1 LWSGHVYAVKGERK
15 MEPFVTTVRG
25 IYRFLAALLLIIIVG
40 IGIIIT
46 ALLPG
51 SRRGIT
57 RSMRLIPPF
66 ARRVMKVVNVE
77 IHCPN
82 PDLISRHEGILVSN
96 HISYVDVVAL
106 LTLTPLRFL
115 AKAEIRRWP
124 LIGLAAHTIG
134 CVFVKRRDRQARAQT
149 RAELAQ
155 VEKFPPIVVFPEGTR
170 SVEPGLLP
178 FRYGSFQIAIENGIP
193 ILPCAL
199 VYTPESVLK
208 RRPGESMPQTM
219 WRLTAH
225 KGPVR
230 LDIIPL
236 DPIMPDPAIDKAA
249 ELAQSTQATIEAAR
263 QNGQRVVNRV
273 KERLV

>member
-1 LWSGHVYAVKGERK
+1 
-15 MEPFVTTVRG
+15 MESLVTTVRG
-25 IYRFLAALLLIIIVG
+25 LYRFLAALLLIITVG
-40 IGIIIT
+40 VGIIIT

-51 SRRGIT
+51 ARRGIP
-57 RSMRLIPPF
+57 RPMRLIPPF

-82 PDLISRHEGILVSN
+82 PDLIGRHEGILVSN

-124 LIGLAAHTIG
+124 VIGLAAHMIG

-149 RAELAQ
+149 RSELAQ
-155 VEKFPPIVVFPEGTR
+155 VEKIPPIVVFPEGTR
-170 SVEPGLLP
+170 SVEPGLRP
-178 FRYGSFQIAIENGIP
+178 FRYGSFQIAIDNGIP

-199 VYTPESVLK
+199 VYQPESVLK

-219 WRLTAH
+219 WRLTTH
-225 KGPVR
+225 KGPIR
-230 LDIIPL
+230 LDIVPL
-236 DPIMPDPAIDKAA
+236 DPIMPDPATDGAA
-249 ELAQSTQATIEAAR
+249 ELAQSTQATIEAAI
-263 QNGQRVVNRV
+263 QYVQKDGNRV
-273 KERLV
+273 RGPLV